1 MITLFRIYDGRT
13 DLYQWDLDRKLI
25 VGDKT
30 IREVHF
36 CNRTGE
42 CSLIRNVYEVNGMY
56 LVDIPNVL
64 LQTDWDIRVYGIDS
78 NYTKHNQRFNVIA
91 RTRPENYVYT
101 DTELKTWEQ
110 LESRIDEIEE
120 NGVSEEQIG
129 EAVEKYLDE
138 NDIQVDVDLSE
149 YYTKTEIEEKGY
161 QTEEQVRAIV
171 EEGSGEEVDLSNY
184 YTKAETDKKI
194 ADAATGDV
202 DLTGYY
208 TKTETDTAIEQAV
221 AAIEI
226 PSTTGLATE
235 KYVDDAIE
243 AIDIPDITGLAT
255 EKYVDDAIEAIEIS
269 EPDLSEY
276 AKKADIPDTTGFITS
291 IPEEYITETELEEAL
306 ANIPT
311 GGGGGSADIDV
322 FSPVIPEG
330 SQLVSYKTD
339 STTEPV
345 VDITSTFI
353 SEYNL
358 QKNVDYYFTIVGQ
371 WGNMVNFGT
380 TKSGSDL
387 GYQKFKWN
395 SDGTITVSSTGTYT
409 GVKISSF
416 YNSSG
421 NYIAFRLV
429 DASAG
434 TEGLVPAPGLNDNN
448 KFLCSDGKWKNNS
461 PVSIGNNEIFNDST
475 THSYLDNSGNNNNH
489 IEGQKNTSTATSS
502 QANHIEGFNNNFSGS
517 YAYAN
522 HIEGRN
528 NTVSGGTQ
536 GVHVEGGYHQV
547 EANYGHAEGNGNKI
561 LTSSATHAHVEGSEN
576 TANKQDTHVEGSHN
590 IASSAY
596 QHVQGKYNIEDAN
609 GTYADIVGNGNSSAR
624 SNAYTLDWSGNAT
637 YAGTITS
644 ASGADY
650 AEYFEWA
657 DGNPE
662 GEDRVGYIVKLNG
675 DKIEFAN
682 ENDDVL
688 GVISGTMTVLGDNA
702 EWHWQG
708 KYLTDDFG
716 RIIYDLVEDYRTT
729 IDDITG
735 EEKTELVGTFP
746 APRIN
751 PDYDETKPYTNRKER
766 AEWDAVG
773 MMGKLYVRDDGTA
786 QVNGYVVANNGI
798 ATATE
803 NRTNMRVMERINEN
817 IIRVCLK

>member
-1 MITLFRIYDGRT
+1 MSD
-13 DLYQWDLDRKLI
+13 
-25 VGDKT
+25 
-30 IREVHF
+30 
-36 CNRTGE
+36 
-42 CSLIRNVYEVNGMY
+42 
-56 LVDIPNVL
+56 
-64 LQTDWDIRVYGIDS
+64 
-78 NYTKHNQRFNVIA
+78 
-91 RTRPENYVYT
+91 
-101 DTELKTWEQ
+101 
-110 LESRIDEIEE
+110 
-120 NGVSEEQIG
+120 
-129 EAVEKYLDE
+129 
-138 NDIQVDVDLSE
+138 
-149 YYTKTEIEEKGY
+149 YYTKSEIEEKGY

-235 KYVDDAIE
+235 KYVNDAIE
-243 AIDIPDITGLAT
+243 AIDIPEVNLDEYAKKTDIPSTTGLAT
-255 EKYVDDAIEAIEIS
+255 EQYVNEKVANIVIPEVKDEVYVGADAPADTNVKLWIDTDENVEFATMAEVEAKGYQTEEQVNALIEAS
-269 EPDLSEY
+269 
-276 AKKADIPDTTGFITS
+276 
-291 IPEEYITETELEEAL
+291 
-306 ANIPT
+306 
-311 GGGGGSADIDV
+311 GGSGSGGGSADVAV
-322 FSPVIPEG
+322 FTPMTPAG
-330 SQLVSYKTD
+330 SEIVDYKIGGYTAPTGEAKAD
-339 STTEPV
+339 
-345 VDITSTFI
+345 FI
-353 SEYNL
+353 SNYSLKPNIT
-358 QKNVDYYFTIVGQ
+358 YYISCRSE
-371 WGNMVNFGT
+371 WGTYACLGT
-380 TKSGSDL
+380 TIGGSE
-387 GYQKFKWN
+387 
-395 SDGTITVSSTGTYT
+395 ITTNISYNASTKAIMYSPSNDKPT
-409 GVKISSF
+409 GF
-416 YNSSG
+416 TAYDFNSSLQ
-421 NYIAFRLV
+421 NYIAFKILE
-429 DASAG
+429 AAAG
-434 TEGLVPAPGLNDNN
+434 EDGLVPAPSKDDAGKVLTSDKGWQLNT
-448 KFLCSDGKWKNNS
+448 
-461 PVSIGNNEIFNDST
+461 PVIVGTKNEIFNDIST
-475 THSYLDNSGNNNNH
+475 NAINDKNGNNNH
-489 IEGQKNTSTATSS
+489 IEGSNNTLGTSS
-502 QANHIEGFNNNFSGS
+502 GSCNHI
-517 YAYAN
+517 
-522 HIEGRN
+522 
-528 NTVSGGTQ
+528 
-536 GVHVEGGYHQV
+536 
-547 EANYGHAEGNGNKI
+547 EGNGNKI
-561 LTSSATHAHVEGSEN
+561 TGSYNSANHAEGLNNTITGAKAHVEGQLNKVEADCAHAEGYKNTVSTTSASQAHAEGSNNTVSKQDAHVEGSYN
-576 TANKQDTHVEGSHN
+576 L
-590 IASSAY
+590 ASSAY
-596 QHVQGKYNIEDAN
+596 QHVQGKYNIEDSSN
-609 GTYADIVGNGNSSAR
+609 VYADIVGNGNSSAR

-682 ENDDVL
+682 ETDDVL

-803 NRTNMRVMERINEN
+803 NRTNMRVMERVSDN